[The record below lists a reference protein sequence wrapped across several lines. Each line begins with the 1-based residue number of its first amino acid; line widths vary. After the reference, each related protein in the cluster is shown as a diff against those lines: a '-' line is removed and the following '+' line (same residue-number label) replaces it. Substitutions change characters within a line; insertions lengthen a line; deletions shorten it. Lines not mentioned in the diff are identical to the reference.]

1 MGIGPGPQ
9 NRFAIQFVDGC
20 FNQTGAGEDMGAFA
34 SLALEPTTNAVNL
47 SYYDF
52 SNGDL
57 RYAYKADSSNVWYT
71 MSIDGNGSNVGE
83 YTSLAVDNEGNRHI
97 SY

>member
-20 FNQTGAGEDMGAFA
+20 FNQTGSGEDMGAFA

-52 SNGDL
+52 NKADL

-71 MSIDGNGSNVGE
+71 MSIDGNGTDVG
-83 YTSLAVDNEGNRHI
+83 
-97 SY
+97 